1 MHLHRDLEHETR
13 PSPRT
18 VLRTDGAPVGSYH
31 EPAKVQAKTGPSASR
46 SQRRP
51 VRLEQCCQSGRVQA
65 SAFVFHRH
73 DRPSIRARATNKHN
87 DPHASADRRVLDGI
101 VEKIDHDTR

>member
-1 MHLHRDLEHETR
+1 MHLHRDVEHETC
-13 PSPRT
+13 PSSRT
-18 VLRTDGAPVGSYH
+18 VLRVDGALVGSDH
-31 EPAKVQAKTGPSASR
+31 KPAKVQSQTGPSTSR

-51 VRLEQCCQSGRVQA
+51 VRLEQCFQGGRVQA
-65 SAFVFHRH
+65 SAFVFHSH
-73 DRPSIRARATNKHN
+73 DRPSIRARATNTHL